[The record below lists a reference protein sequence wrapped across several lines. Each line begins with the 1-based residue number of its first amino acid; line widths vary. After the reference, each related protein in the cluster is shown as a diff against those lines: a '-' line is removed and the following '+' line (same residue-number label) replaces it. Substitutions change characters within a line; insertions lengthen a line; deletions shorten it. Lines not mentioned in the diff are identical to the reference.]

1 MSDSR
6 EKITSPCYGDCAPL
20 PAIALTFKIG
30 AAGRQRLGGFMVT
43 MYFAFLGLWV
53 VCVVLVR
60 GGCSMT
66 QHTQA
71 NYPDFCKESLYINVF
86 GRISDS

>member
-6 EKITSPCYGDCAPL
+6 EKNTPPCFGDCAPL
-20 PAIALTFKIG
+20 PAIALTFNLEPLEDG
-30 AAGRQRLGGFMVT
+30 GRGGFMVT

-71 NYPDFCKESLYINVF
+71 NHSDFCKESLYEFILKN
-86 GRISDS
+86 I